1 MEGTDLEDFFS
12 LVSHSQG
19 GRLDEQ
25 RCVLNVSPQTTTK
38 HQLGQSKVP
47 QGWNLLSNVQSRRLD
62 DQRISLPSLPGIQ
75 NGGSTS
81 LTSAETDANYLSPQS
96 QPTSDHSC
104 APPWQPVPSCLLVLS
119 EHHQGAVGHPDN
131 NNKSMRDADKTF

>member
-1 MEGTDLEDFFS
+1 MVHLQTNSKSVKLHFNFERCALSEADLEDFFS

-38 HQLGQSKVP
+38 HQLDSEQFFS
-47 QGWNLLSNVQSRRLD
+47 LLSNVQSRRLD

-75 NGGSTS
+75 NGDESWCPAPS
-81 LTSAETDANYLSPQS
+81 LAPQPS
-96 QPTSDHSC
+96 
-104 APPWQPVPSCLLVLS
+104 WQPERDNRCLI
-119 EHHQGAVGHPDN
+119 
-131 NNKSMRDADKTF
+131 

>member
-1 MEGTDLEDFFS
+1 MVHLHTNSKSVKLHFNFERCALSEADLEDFFS

-38 HQLGQSKVP
+38 QQLDSEQFFS
-47 QGWNLLSNVQSRRLD
+47 LLSNVQSRRLD

-81 LTSAETDANYLSPQS
+81 LTSAETDPLQRQRSASFK
-96 QPTSDHSC
+96 SDCYWQVSC
-104 APPWQPVPSCLLVLS
+104 SV
-119 EHHQGAVGHPDN
+119 
-131 NNKSMRDADKTF
+131 

>member
-1 MEGTDLEDFFS
+1 MALSEADLEDFFS

-25 RCVLNVSPQTTTK
+25 RCVLNVCPQTTTK

-81 LTSAETDANYLSPQS
+81 LTSAETDANYLSQPQ
-96 QPTSDHSC
+96 PH
-104 APPWQPVPSCLLVLS
+104 A
-119 EHHQGAVGHPDN
+119 AVSNERALIHV
-131 NNKSMRDADKTF
+131 TT